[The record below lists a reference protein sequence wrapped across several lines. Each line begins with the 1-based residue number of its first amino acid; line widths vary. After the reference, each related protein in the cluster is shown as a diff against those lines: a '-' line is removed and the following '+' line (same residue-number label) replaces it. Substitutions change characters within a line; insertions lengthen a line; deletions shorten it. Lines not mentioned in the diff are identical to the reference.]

1 MSLKGVGIEWRFK
14 LVHGWAG
21 KTLQIDLSTGKIST
35 APWIHE
41 ARMFLGARGG
51 NAWLFVKHS
60 KVNQD
65 PYDPDAPLI
74 FGAGALAG
82 TGLIGASRM
91 EVTTVSAAKTESHSY
106 GNVGMGGSWSPE
118 LKFAGYDNIVIKG
131 KADKPVY
138 VFVYNDDVEI
148 RDASSIWGRGTFETE
163 RLIRE
168 ELDDPDVQVSSIGP
182 AGENLAIQATV
193 EHGYRSGTPVGS
205 SMGAKRLKSVAVRG
219 TKPVTVHNPER
230 VLELNRRLVETVRE
244 ARRRTGISIT
254 RDKGMDAYLQGFL
267 AADAGVVG
275 NYEGHDWRERP
286 DVKRA
291 YEENYIGE
299 YYEKDIGCFGCPFPC
314 QPLYSAPGVGA
325 CIWRCYPTYWPWKL
339 WMTDLK
345 SAFEATRM
353 MTDLGMDNKEV
364 ATTVSWLMHLYHD
377 GKVSSEDLDGVPF
390 ERGSPEALFET
401 IRKVAFRE
409 GFGEALADGPVAFAK
424 KLGPTAMD
432 YLLHNQGLTM
442 RTFEF
447 RAEPGTAL
455 GEAIS
460 ARGNSLRATTY
471 HVVLWEK
478 PAKDQY
484 GGVDSGEMAES
495 YSWAKRMFGTEE
507 AIKATAYEG
516 KPRALVYEMNGAAIA
531 DSLGYCTS
539 MVRPGR
545 VGAPGSQFGDTSYAF
560 AAERFTAAMGI
571 PMDEAGLFTI
581 GERICNLERAI
592 VVRDGRS
599 RETDSIP
606 DFFFEAPVP
615 DGPQRGRRLDRE
627 RFERMK
633 DEYYELRGW
642 DVETGFPRRSTLE
655 GLGLKEVADALEKHE
670 KLAPESKSG
679 EV

>member
-1 MSLKGVGIEWRFK
+1 
-14 LVHGWAG
+14 
-21 KTLQIDLSTGKIST
+21 
-35 APWIHE
+35 
-41 ARMFLGARGG
+41 
-51 NAWLFVKHS
+51 
-60 KVNQD
+60 
-65 PYDPDAPLI
+65 
-74 FGAGALAG
+74 
-82 TGLIGASRM
+82 
-91 EVTTVSAAKTESHSY
+91 TVSAAKTESHSY

-131 KADKPVY
+131 RAEKPVY
-138 VFVYNDDVEI
+138 VSVYNDDVEI
-148 RDASSIWGRGTFETE
+148 RDASSVWGKGTFETE

-168 ELDDPDVQVSSIGP
+168 ELEDPDVQVSSIGP

-219 TKPVTVHNPER
+219 TKPVTVHDPER
-230 VLELNRRLVETVRE
+230 VLELNCRLVETVRE
-244 ARRRTGISIT
+244 ARRISISIT
-254 RDKGMDAYLQGFL
+254 RDKGTDAYLQGFL
-267 AADAGVVG
+267 ASDAGVVG
-275 NYEGHDWRERP
+275 NYESHDWRERP

-299 YYEKDIGCFGCPFPC
+299 YFEKNIGCFGCPFPC
-314 QPLYSAPGVGA
+314 QPLYSTPGVGA

-364 ATTVSWLMHLYHD
+364 ATTVSWLMHLYND
-377 GKVSSEDLDGVPF
+377 GKVSSEDLDGVSF

-424 KLGPTAMD
+424 KLGPVAVD

-478 PAKDQY
+478 PAKEHY
-484 GGVDSGEMAES
+484 GGVDPEEMKES
-495 YSWAKRMFGTEE
+495 YAWSKEMFGTEK
-507 AIKATAYEG
+507 AIKATEYEG
-516 KPRALVYEMNGAAIA
+516 KPKALIYEMNGAAIA

-539 MVRPGR
+539 MIRPGR
-545 VGAPGSQFGDTSYAF
+545 VGAPGSQFGNTSYAF
-560 AAERFTAAMGI
+560 AAERYTAATGVPI
-571 PMDEAGLFTI
+571 DEPGLFVI

-592 VVRDGRS
+592 VVRDGRN
-599 RETDSIP
+599 RETDTLP
-606 DFFFEAPVP
+606 DFFFEVPVA
-615 DGPQRGRRLDRE
+615 DGPQQGRKLDRE
-627 RFERMK
+627 KFEKMK
-633 DEYYELRGW
+633 DEYYSLREW
-642 DVETGFPRRSTLE
+642 DVETGLPYRSTLE
-655 GLGLKEVADALEKHE
+655 GLGLKEVADILK
-670 KLAPESKSG
+670 KRKRLAPEKKEG
-679 EV
+679 